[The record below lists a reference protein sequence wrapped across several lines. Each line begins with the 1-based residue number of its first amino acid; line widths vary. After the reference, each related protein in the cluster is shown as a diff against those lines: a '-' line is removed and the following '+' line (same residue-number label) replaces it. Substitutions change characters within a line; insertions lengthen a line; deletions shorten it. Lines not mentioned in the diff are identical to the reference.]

1 MALLAAFGPATA
13 APAAE
18 SRHLDARVTTATVGD
33 AAYLATADVCPGAE
47 SAGAS
52 GSAQRRAM
60 ACLVNYAR
68 RARGVHPLRL
78 STQLTDAGNVKLR
91 DNDRCDEFSHTACG
105 LPFLSAFRRS
115 GYVHAGVRYSVGENL
130 AYGAG
135 SDGAPRRILSAWLDS
150 SEHRANLF
158 DPTWR
163 EMGVSRRP
171 DTSFI
176 GLHGVTLWA
185 NEFGVRANG

>member
-1 MALLAAFGPATA
+1 VALLALFGSPAA

-18 SRHLDARVTTATVGD
+18 SRHLGPSATTETVADAT
-33 AAYLATADVCPGAE
+33 YLAPSDTCPGAD

-60 ACLVNYAR
+60 TCLVNYAR
-68 RARGVHPLRL
+68 RARGVHTLRL
-78 STQLTDAGNVKLR
+78 STQLTGAGNVKLS

-171 DTSFI
+171 DARFI
-176 GLHGVTLWA
+176 GFRGVTLWA